1 MPHGELSTL
10 WTHNFGKISFPK
22 KEDNKEIY
30 SLILGYIFPYHLPFL
45 ETKFCQNCVSRVLIT
60 LREALASYPYCN
72 CIYLCNDDDQSGQ
85 TIPSKICQIK
95 ILKHHTDNQLV
106 FYAYL
111 QNLHELAV
119 LAHLIISFCSEN
131 F

>member
-1 MPHGELSTL
+1 MPHKELSTL

-30 SLILGYIFPYHLPFL
+30 
-45 ETKFCQNCVSRVLIT
+45 K
-60 LREALASYPYCN
+60 N

-111 QNLHELAV
+111 QKLHELAV